1 MTDSTNTLQHEAAA
15 ARGSPVE
22 VFGAFLKLGLTSFGG
37 PIAHLGYFRS
47 EFVER
52 RRWLDD
58 RSYSD
63 LVALCQFLP
72 GPASSQVGM
81 ALGLGRA
88 GWLGLLAAW
97 AGFTLP
103 SAIALILFAFGIA
116 EYQGLAQSGW
126 VHGLKVVAVAIVA
139 QAVWGMAKS
148 LCPDRPRAALA
159 ILAALLTMVLP
170 SAAGQLAAIAVAGLL
185 GWWTLKIAQPG
196 GGHAHSYPVSRKL
209 GIVALLL
216 FAAPLVGLPLWAA
229 ATDSSTIALLEGV
242 YRSGAL
248 VFGGGHVVLPLL
260 QASVVPSGVVSNA
273 DFLAGYG
280 AAQAVPGPLFTFS
293 AYLGAVAHGPL
304 HGWIGGLALL
314 GTIFLPAFFMLVG
327 ALPFW
332 EGLRHRA
339 GIQTAMAG
347 INAGVVGILV
357 SALYDPVW
365 TSAIHSKADFGL
377 ALLSFGLLTVGRVP
391 PALVVLLAG
400 LVGWVMAKGV

>member
-1 MTDSTNTLQHEAAA
+1 M
-15 ARGSPVE
+15 
-22 VFGAFLKLGLTSFGG
+22 
-37 PIAHLGYFRS
+37 
-47 EFVER
+47 
-52 RRWLDD
+52 
-58 RSYSD
+58 
-63 LVALCQFLP
+63 
-72 GPASSQVGM
+72 
-81 ALGLGRA
+81 
-88 GWLGLLAAW
+88 
-97 AGFTLP
+97 
-103 SAIALILFAFGIA
+103 
-116 EYQGLAQSGW
+116 
-126 VHGLKVVAVAIVA
+126 
-139 QAVWGMAKS
+139 
-148 LCPDRPRAALA
+148 CPDRPRAALA

-280 AAQAVPGPLFTFS
+280 AAQAVPGPLFTSRPTS
-293 AYLGAVAHGPL
+293 ARSPTDRCMAGSAGWHSWARSSSPL
-304 HGWIGGLALL
+304 
-314 GTIFLPAFFMLVG
+314 FMLVG

-400 LVGWVMAKGV
+400 LVGWVMAMGV

>member
-1 MTDSTNTLQHEAAA
+1 M
-15 ARGSPVE
+15 
-22 VFGAFLKLGLTSFGG
+22 
-37 PIAHLGYFRS
+37 
-47 EFVER
+47 
-52 RRWLDD
+52 
-58 RSYSD
+58 
-63 LVALCQFLP
+63 
-72 GPASSQVGM
+72 
-81 ALGLGRA
+81 
-88 GWLGLLAAW
+88 LAA
-97 AGFTLP
+97 TVPEL
-103 SAIALILFAFGIA
+103 ALVNNL
-116 EYQGLAQSGW
+116 
-126 VHGLKVVAVAIVA
+126 
-139 QAVWGMAKS
+139 
-148 LCPDRPRAALA
+148 
-159 ILAALLTMVLP
+159 
-170 SAAGQLAAIAVAGLL
+170 AVAGLL

-400 LVGWVMAKGV
+400 LVGWVMAMGV

>member
-1 MTDSTNTLQHEAAA
+1 M
-15 ARGSPVE
+15 
-22 VFGAFLKLGLTSFGG
+22 
-37 PIAHLGYFRS
+37 
-47 EFVER
+47 
-52 RRWLDD
+52 
-58 RSYSD
+58 
-63 LVALCQFLP
+63 
-72 GPASSQVGM
+72 
-81 ALGLGRA
+81 
-88 GWLGLLAAW
+88 
-97 AGFTLP
+97 P

-116 EYQGLAQSGW
+116 EYHGLAQSGW
-126 VHGLKVVAVAIVA
+126 IHGLKVVAAAIVA

-159 ILAALLTMVLP
+159 ILAALLTMIMP
-170 SAAGQLAAIAVAGLL
+170 SAAGQLAAIAAAGFL
-185 GWWTLKIAQPG
+185 GWWRLKIAQPG
-196 GGHAHSYPVSRKL
+196 GGQAHSYPVSRKL

-216 FAAPLVGLPLWAA
+216 FAVPLVGLPLWAA
-229 ATDSSTIALLEGV
+229 ATGSSTVALLEGV

-260 QASVVPSGVVSNA
+260 QATVVPSGMVSNA

-314 GTIFLPAFFMLVG
+314 GIIFLPAFFMLVG

-357 SALYDPVW
+357 SALYDPMW
-365 TSAIHSKADFGL
+365 TSAIHGKADFGL
-377 ALLSFGLLTVGRVP
+377 ALLAFGLLTVGRVP

-400 LVGWVMAKGV
+400 LAGWVMAIGI

>member
-1 MTDSTNTLQHEAAA
+1 M
-15 ARGSPVE
+15 
-22 VFGAFLKLGLTSFGG
+22 
-37 PIAHLGYFRS
+37 
-47 EFVER
+47 
-52 RRWLDD
+52 
-58 RSYSD
+58 
-63 LVALCQFLP
+63 
-72 GPASSQVGM
+72 
-81 ALGLGRA
+81 
-88 GWLGLLAAW
+88 
-97 AGFTLP
+97 
-103 SAIALILFAFGIA
+103 
-116 EYQGLAQSGW
+116 
-126 VHGLKVVAVAIVA
+126 
-139 QAVWGMAKS
+139 
-148 LCPDRPRAALA
+148 CPDRPRAALA

-280 AAQAVPGPLFTFS
+280 AAQAVPGPLFT
-293 AYLGAVAHGPL
+293 LGLPRRGRPRTAAWL
-304 HGWIGGLALL
+304 DRRA
-314 GTIFLPAFFMLVG
+314 GTPGHDLPPRFFMLVG

-400 LVGWVMAKGV
+400 LVGWVMAMGV

>member
-1 MTDSTNTLQHEAAA
+1 MTSSSDTVQHEAVAP
-15 ARGSPVE
+15 RGSTSE

-37 PIAHLGYFRS
+37 PIAHLGYFRT

-88 GWLGLLAAW
+88 GWLGLMAAW
-97 AGFTLP
+97 AGFTFP
-103 SAIALILFAFGIA
+103 SAIALILLAFGIA
-116 EYQGLAQSGW
+116 QYQELAQSGF

-148 LCPDRPRAALA
+148 LCPDRPRAAIA
-159 ILAALLTMVLP
+159 VLAALLTLALP
-170 SAAGQLAAIAVAGLL
+170 SAAGQIAAIVLAGLL
-185 GWWTLKIAQPG
+185 GSWMLKIAQFDG
-196 GGHAHSYPVSRKL
+196 VQTHRYPVSRKL
-209 GIVALLL
+209 GVVALLL
-216 FAAPLVGLPLWAA
+216 FAALLLALPVWAA
-229 ATDSSTIALLEGV
+229 ATGSSVVALLDGV

-260 QASVVPSGVVSNA
+260 QSTVVPSGIVSNA

-293 AYLGAVAHGPL
+293 AYLGAVAHGAL
-304 HGWIGGLALL
+304 HGWLGGLALL
-314 GTIFLPAFFMLVG
+314 GTIFLPGMLILVG

-332 EGLRHRA
+332 EALRHRA
-339 GIQTAMAG
+339 GIQTVMAG
-347 INAGVVGILV
+347 INAGVVGILA

-365 TSAIHSKADFGL
+365 ASTIHSRADFGL
-377 ALLSFGLLTVGRVP
+377 ALFSFGLLTIGRVP
-391 PALVVLLAG
+391 PAIVVLVAGLAG
-400 LVGWVMAKGV
+400 WMMAMGN

>member
-1 MTDSTNTLQHEAAA
+1 MTDSTDTMQHDDAI
-15 ARGSPVE
+15 ARGSLVE

-88 GWLGLLAAW
+88 GWGGLLAAW

-103 SAIALILFAFGIA
+103 SAMALILFAYGLA
-116 EYQGLAQSGW
+116 GYQGLAESGW
-126 VHGLKVVAVAIVA
+126 AQGLKVVAVAIVA
-139 QAVWGMAKS
+139 QAVWGMARS

-159 ILAALLTMVLP
+159 ILAALLTLLLP
-170 SAAGQLAAIAVAGLL
+170 SAAGQVSAIALAGLL
-185 GWWTLKIAQPG
+185 GWWKLKVAQPAG
-196 GGHAHSYPVSRKL
+196 GRAHRYPVSRKL
-209 GIVALLL
+209 GVAALFL
-216 FAAPLVGLPLWAA
+216 FAAPLFVLPWWAA
-229 ATDSSTIALLEGV
+229 ATGSSTMALLEGV
-242 YRSGAL
+242 YRAGAL

-260 QASVVPSGVVSNA
+260 QASVVPSGVVDNA

-293 AYLGAVAHGPL
+293 AYLGAIAQGPL
-304 HGWIGGLALL
+304 SGWVGGLVLL
-314 GTIFLPAFFMLVG
+314 VTIFVPAFLILIGV
-327 ALPFW
+327 LPFW
-332 EGLRHRA
+332 QGLSRRA
-339 GIQTAMAG
+339 GIQTALAG

-365 TSAIHSKADFGL
+365 TSAIHGKADFGL

-391 PALVVLLAG
+391 PPLVVLLAG
-400 LVGWVMAKGV
+400 LCGWIMAVGT

>member
-1 MTDSTNTLQHEAAA
+1 MTDSLNTLQQEPGAAQGTVA
-15 ARGSPVE
+15 E
-22 VFGAFLKLGLTSFGG
+22 VFGAFIKLGLTSFGG

-88 GWLGLLAAW
+88 GWAGLLAAW

-103 SAIALILFAFGIA
+103 SAIALVLFAFGIA
-116 EYQGLAQSGW
+116 QYQGLAQSGW
-126 VHGLKVVAVAIVA
+126 VHGLKVVAVAVVA

-159 ILAALLTMVLP
+159 ILSALLTLALP
-170 SAAGQLAAIAVAGLL
+170 SALGQVSAIAVAGLL
-185 GWWTLKIAQPG
+185 GWWQLKVPQPG
-196 GGHAHSYPVSRKL
+196 GGQGHRYPVSRRL
-209 GIVALLL
+209 GLLALCL
-216 FAAPLVGLPLWAA
+216 FCAPLIALPLWAA
-229 ATDSSTIALLEGV
+229 VTGSPTVKLLEGI

-260 QASVVPSGVVSNA
+260 QSAVVPEGIVSSA

-293 AYLGAVAHGPL
+293 AYLGAVANGPL

-314 GTIFLPAFFMLVG
+314 LTIFLPAFFMLVG

-332 EGLRHRA
+332 EGLRHRV

-365 TSAIHSKADFGL
+365 TSAIHGKADFGL

-400 LVGWVMAKGV
+400 LLGWIMAMGI

>member
-1 MTDSTNTLQHEAAA
+1 
-15 ARGSPVE
+15 
-22 VFGAFLKLGLTSFGG
+22 
-37 PIAHLGYFRS
+37 
-47 EFVER
+47 
-52 RRWLDD
+52 
-58 RSYSD
+58 
-63 LVALCQFLP
+63 
-72 GPASSQVGM
+72 M

-88 GWLGLLAAW
+88 GWSGLLAAW

-159 ILAALLTMVLP
+159 ILAALLTMILP
-170 SAAGQLAAIAVAGLL
+170 SALGQVTAIAAAGLL
-185 GWWTLKIAQPG
+185 GWWQLKIAQPG
-196 GGHAHSYPVSRKL
+196 GGQAHSYPVSRKL

-229 ATDSSTIALLEGV
+229 VTGSSTIALLEGV

-260 QASVVPSGVVSNA
+260 QAAVVPSGIVGNA

-293 AYLGAVAHGPL
+293 AYLGTVAQGPL

-314 GTIFLPAFFMLVG
+314 ATIFLPAFFMLIG

-347 INAGVVGILV
+347 VNAGVVGILI

-365 TSAIHSKADFGL
+365 TSAIHSKSDFGL
-377 ALLSFGLLTVGRVP
+377 ALLSFGLLTVWRVP

-400 LVGWVMAKGV
+400 LSGWFMAIGI